1 MTIKENLLFAE
12 PDATDEDLIEA
23 LTMANA
29 MKFIEKN
36 LPDGIDTQVGGG
48 GGKLSGG

>member
-1 MTIKENLLFAE
+1 MLFAV
-12 PDATDEDLIEA
+12 PDATDDEIKEA

-29 MKFIEKN
+29 MKFIEQN
-36 LPDGIDTQVGGG
+36 LAADGINTHVGGG